1 MWQNKILDFEKP
13 HLNKEIEQIVS
24 DLKKT
29 KNIAKLHGAI
39 AESGER
45 NAYEQSL
52 LRERINLLKKSVR
65 LIFRGAGG

>member
-13 HLNKEIEQIVS
+13 YLIKEVEQIVS

-29 KNIAKLHGAI
+29 KEITRLHGAI

-52 LRERINLLKKSVR
+52 LRGRIDLLKKSVR
-65 LIFRGAGG
+65 LLFRGAGG